1 MQDKD
6 KQEMSSFG
14 DYMKAR
20 AEKED
25 DFFFGAGNRE
35 KNSNKYFT
43 FKHVLDNDNIIINTN
58 NVKKIKDSF
67 VLIVGNKEAVYLKD
81 WQVRGVHN
89 YSDICSNFYLVK
101 LNRKYFKPYSFRNG
115 FNNFCFDNTE
125 SFDDLMECAREQD
138 EAGMKVAKGF
148 MGY

>member
-1 MQDKD
+1 M
-6 KQEMSSFG
+6 
-14 DYMKAR
+14 
-20 AEKED
+20 
-25 DFFFGAGNRE
+25 
-35 KNSNKYFT
+35 
-43 FKHVLDNDNIIINTN
+43 DNDNIIINTN

-67 VLIVGNKEAVYLKD
+67 VLIVGNREAVYLKD

-101 LNRKYFKPYSFRNG
+101 LNRNYFKPYSFRNE
-115 FNNFCFDNTE
+115 FNDFCFDNTE

>member
-1 MQDKD
+1 
-6 KQEMSSFG
+6 MSSFG

-67 VLIVGNKEAVYLKD
+67 VLIVGNREAVYIKD

-101 LNRKYFKPYSFRNG
+101 LNRKYFKPYSFRNE
-115 FNNFCFDNTE
+115 FNDFFFFFTE

>member
-1 MQDKD
+1 
-6 KQEMSSFG
+6 MSSFG

-58 NVKKIKDSF
+58 NVKKIKDSL
-67 VLIVGNKEAVYLKD
+67 VLIVGNREAVYLKD

-101 LNRKYFKPYSFRNG
+101 LNRKYFKPYSFRNE
-115 FNNFCFDNTE
+115 FNDFCFDNTE

>member
-1 MQDKD
+1 
-6 KQEMSSFG
+6 MSSFG

-58 NVKKIKDSF
+58 NVRKIKDSL

-101 LNRKYFKPYSFRNG
+101 LNRNYFKPYSFRNE
-115 FNNFCFDNTE
+115 FNDFCFDNTE
-125 SFDDLMECAREQD
+125 SFDDLMEYAREQD